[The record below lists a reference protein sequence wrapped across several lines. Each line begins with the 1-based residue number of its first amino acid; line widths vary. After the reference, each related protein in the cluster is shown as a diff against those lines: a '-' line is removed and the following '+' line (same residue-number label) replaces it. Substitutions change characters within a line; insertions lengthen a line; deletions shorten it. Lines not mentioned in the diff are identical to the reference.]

1 MGPNAGCKFGCSADA
16 NCANWNPE
24 AEVSRLIKSIED
36 ETDIKKIAETADK
49 CLHLMSL
56 NDACEFMTKH
66 RYPINAGNIVKFKN
80 IADRSY
86 LIRLE
91 IMKNLILE

>member
-1 MGPNAGCKFGCSADA
+1 MPPNAGCKFGCSADA
-16 NCANWNPE
+16 NCAKWNPE
-24 AEVSRLIKSIED
+24 AVVDRLLNIIKD
-36 ETDIKKIAETADK
+36 ETDVRKIAEIADK

-66 RYPINAGNIVKFKN
+66 QYPINAENILKFKD

-86 LIRLE
+86 VIRLE